1 MKLLTFLFSFGT
13 VISAI
18 ANPDLDKMVAT
29 ERHFAERAAETST
42 KDAFLEFAAKDG
54 VLFLPDKIN
63 AIEYWKGR
71 GPSTGLLAWA
81 PNYADIS
88 ANGLMGYTTGNWEFR
103 PEGKG
108 GEPKGFGEFITVWLR
123 QPDGH
128 YRFVVDIGIG
138 HDRPKAFST
147 ALSNVHGQSRD
158 INSDRR
164 SAADSAN
171 AFYAAIFSDGLA
183 KAYENFAT
191 DDVRGFREGMMPI
204 IGKKGVVSQVMN
216 EKGKYDLAKRST
228 FFETADLAYNT
239 NTYLKFVDGNVVEKG
254 NTLQIW
260 KLIDKKW
267 RLVLDVFKP
276 VP

>member
-1 MKLLTFLFSFGT
+1 MKLLILLLALSM
-13 VISAI
+13 AI
-18 ANPDLDKMVAT
+18 TANPDLEKMVAT
-29 ERHFAERAAETST
+29 EQRFAERAAETST
-42 KDAFLEFAAKDG
+42 KEAFLEFAAKDG
-54 VLFLPDKIN
+54 VLFLPDRIN

-71 GPSTGLLAWA
+71 GPSTGFLSWA

-103 PEGKG
+103 PKG
-108 GEPKGFGEFITVWLR
+108 ADGVPEGFGEFITVWLR
-123 QPDGH
+123 QPDGN
-128 YRFVVDIGIG
+128 YRFVVDIGVA
-138 HDRPKAFST
+138 HERPKVFSSSLANT
-147 ALSNVHGQSRD
+147 HLISRD
-158 INSDRR
+158 ANADRR

-171 AFYAAIFSDGLA
+171 AFYASIYSAGLA

-191 DDVRGFREGMMPI
+191 SDVRGFREGMMPV
-204 IGKKGVVSQVMN
+204 IGRKDLVSVVKK
-216 EKGKYDLAKRST
+216 EKARYDLAKRSS

-239 NTYLKFVDGNVVEKG
+239 NTYRKFLDGKIVEKG